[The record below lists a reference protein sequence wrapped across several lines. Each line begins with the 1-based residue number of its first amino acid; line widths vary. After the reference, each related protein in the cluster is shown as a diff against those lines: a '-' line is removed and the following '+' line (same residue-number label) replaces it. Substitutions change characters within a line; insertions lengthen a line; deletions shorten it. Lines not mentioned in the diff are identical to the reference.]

1 MTRKRSWFEAPRW
14 GDLPVSGAYGT
25 LGIMEDHSRLLV
37 SADSGSGPVRGAMR
51 NRFVLVVVCFLVTL
65 GSLLYV
71 GKESPAKQP
80 EKTPKP
86 AGPATSH
93 QPTSPQPTGASKADH
108 STAAAQQDP
117 VRQSPQQQPQR
128 QPQAQR
134 PQPQKPVAAN
144 NSHRHSQP
152 ERADR
157 APSERP
163 ANEHANGRSAPAGQ
177 RGRARGHSQVARQ
190 PGSRVA
196 PNGKSAHRPT
206 APDTARHHPRPEH
219 ANRGQVNRGRPSRPP
234 PQGPTPGATKPNH
247 SQGNESTGKHRGNGS
262 PPVRHGKP
270 ADPPGREHAHPRGQ
284 GVTGRPEQ
292 TEPPPEPNTQAGPK
306 ADRGT
311 NEPAPPKEKGATQ
324 SGISPDRSP
333 SNNKVAGEALDRQS
347 PVRSAPHHPARVD
360 DRPSANVRPSVEP
373 SYRPEV
379 HEGANPGHRPTEARS
394 EGPARLAV
402 PSSSHP
408 PDRQRVARA
417 VGPVRGGD
425 LIPAASARDT
435 GIAGGKQRRPVGEL
449 AQVAS
454 WTPFGSAK
462 LVLDPLRDDRGSL
475 IGQTEKVLRSLSGS
489 SHDHSTGTLHKG
501 SLTQRGPPL
510 EVPPPLSLMIGGGVA
525 TGSGSSGDGTAP
537 LFAVI
542 APCLMALL
550 YLGRGRVFRAIFQP
564 GTVPRL
570 ALERPG

>member
-93 QPTSPQPTGASKADH
+93 QPTSHQPTGAPKADQNT
-108 STAAAQQDP
+108 SAAQQRP
-117 VRQSPQQQPQR
+117 VRQ
-128 QPQAQR
+128 R
-134 PQPQKPVAAN
+134 PQHQKPVASN
-144 NSHRHSQP
+144 NGHRHPQP
-152 ERADR
+152 ERA
-157 APSERP
+157 PSSRP
-163 ANEHANGRSAPAGQ
+163 AHEHANGRSAPAGQ
-177 RGRARGHSQVARQ
+177 RGRARGHSQDARQ

-196 PNGKSAHRPT
+196 PHGKSAHRPT

-219 ANRGQVNRGRPSRPP
+219 ANRGRPTHPT

-247 SQGNESTGKHRGNGS
+247 SQGNENSGKHRGNGS
-262 PPVRHGKP
+262 PVRHGKP

-284 GVTGRPEQ
+284 GVTGSPEQ
-292 TEPPPEPNTQAGPK
+292 TKPPPEPNTQTEPK

-311 NEPAPPKEKGATQ
+311 NKPAPPKEKGATQ
-324 SGISPDRSP
+324 SRISPDRSP
-333 SNNKVAGEALDRQS
+333 SNNKVAGESMDSQS
-347 PVRSAPHHPARVD
+347 QVRSVPHRPARVD
-360 DRPSANVRPSVEP
+360 DRPFANVRPTLEP
-373 SYRPEV
+373 SYRPEG
-379 HEGANPGHRPTEARS
+379 HKGANQGHRPMEARS
-394 EGPARLAV
+394 VDPARLAV
-402 PSSSHP
+402 PSSAHP
-408 PDRQRVARA
+408 PDRQRVAHA
-417 VGPVRGGD
+417 VGSVRGRD
-425 LIPAASARDT
+425 LIPAAPARDT
-435 GIAGGKQRRPVGEL
+435 GMPGGKQRPVGEL
-449 AQVAS
+449 AQLAS

-462 LVLDPLRDDRGSL
+462 LVLDTLRDDRGSL
-475 IGQTEKVLRSLSGS
+475 IEQTEQVLRSLSGGS
-489 SHDHSTGTLHKG
+489 QDHSTGTLHKG

-510 EVPPPLSLMIGGGVA
+510 EVPPPLSLTIGGGVA
-525 TGSGSSGDGTAP
+525 TGSGTSGDGTAP

-542 APCLMALL
+542 APCLIALL
-550 YLGRGRVFRAIFQP
+550 CLGRGRAFRAIFQP